1 MPSSSVQTI
10 GPVGPDAPVVFDSPH
25 SGSFY
30 PADFRYV
37 VPLSTLRSGEDMFVD
52 ELFQDGPLSGAVL
65 VAALFPRTYID
76 PNRAL
81 SDLDPGMLAG
91 SWPQPLQP
99 GPKSERGTG
108 LIFRK
113 VGDGALV
120 YDRLLDPAEV
130 QRRIDLYWRPYHDA
144 LSTAIEGVHRK
155 WGAVWHINC
164 HSMQGVGSALST
176 DTGRV
181 RADFV
186 LGDRDGTTCDA
197 AFSHLIA
204 DTLKGMGYSVVF
216 NDPFK
221 GVEIVRLHGRP
232 AEARHSLQVEINRR
246 LYMDGDSLQKTAGF
260 DSLQKNI
267 GTLCRTICDYARVQT
282 GA

>member
-1 MPSSSVQTI
+1 MPSSSVQTVA
-10 GPVGPDAPVVFDSPH
+10 PAGPDAPVVFDSPH

-30 PADFRYV
+30 PADFRYA
-37 VPLSTLRSGEDMFVD
+37 VPLSQLRSGEDMFVD
-52 ELFQDGPLSGAVL
+52 ELFQDGPSNGAFL
-65 VAALFPRTYID
+65 IAALFPRTYID

-91 SWPQPLQP
+91 PWPHPLKP

-120 YDRLLDPAEV
+120 YDRLLGAAEV

-144 LSTAIEGVHRK
+144 LNAAIEGVHRK

-176 DTGRV
+176 DQGRV

-204 DTLKGMGYSVVF
+204 ETLKGMGYSVVF

-221 GVEIVRLHGRP
+221 GVEIVRVHGRP
-232 AEARHSLQVEINRR
+232 AEARHSLQIEINRR
-246 LYMDGDSLQKTAGF
+246 RYMDGNSLQKTAGF
-260 DSLQKNI
+260 DALQKNI
-267 GTLCRTICDYARVQT
+267 GTLCRTICDYARAQA
-282 GA
+282 GG

>member
-1 MPSSSVQTI
+1 MPSSSVQTVA
-10 GPVGPDAPVVFDSPH
+10 PAGPDAPVVFDSPH

-30 PADFRYV
+30 PADFRYA
-37 VPLSTLRSGEDMFVD
+37 VPLSQLRSGEDMFVD
-52 ELFQDGPLSGAVL
+52 ELFQDGPSNGAFL
-65 VAALFPRTYID
+65 IAALFPRTYID

-91 SWPQPLQP
+91 PWPHPLKP

-120 YDRLLDPAEV
+120 YDRLLGAAEV

-144 LSTAIEGVHRK
+144 LNAAIEGVHRK

-176 DTGRV
+176 DQGRV

-204 DTLKGMGYSVVF
+204 ETLKGMGYSVVF

-221 GVEIVRLHGRP
+221 GVEIVRVHGRP
-232 AEARHSLQVEINRR
+232 AEARHSLQIEINRR
-246 LYMDGDSLQKTAGF
+246 LYMDGNSLQKTAGF
-260 DSLQKNI
+260 DALQKNI
-267 GTLCRTICDYARVQT
+267 GTLCRTICDYARAQA
-282 GA
+282 GS